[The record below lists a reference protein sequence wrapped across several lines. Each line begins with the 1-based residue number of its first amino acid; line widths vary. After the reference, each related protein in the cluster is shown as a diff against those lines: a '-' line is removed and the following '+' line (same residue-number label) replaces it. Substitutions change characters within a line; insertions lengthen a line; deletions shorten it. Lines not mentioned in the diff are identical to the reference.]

1 MADENLQVLAY
12 YTLSSHSLGREQ
24 IPAKYLKKLPSN
36 YHAPVILL
44 GRLARDL
51 KVKGKGFG
59 EYLLLDA
66 LYRAYELSKSSLGAM
81 AVVVDPINKVAED
94 FYRSYGFVLL
104 PDSQKMFLPMN
115 VIKQLKW
122 KKHGLVAIEHK
133 VYSLASTAPP
143 KAKNKMLAPISRAF
157 LRSAAGLL
165 CTSWSSQP
173 SPRSLW

>member
-1 MADENLQVLAY
+1 MHISLLDKTHIRTNFECEEPSLTDYIKTQASQDIKRKLAACFVMADENLQVLAY

-36 YHAPVILL
+36 YQAPVILL

-66 LYRAYELSKSSLGAM
+66 LYRAYELSESSLGAM

-115 VIKQLKW
+115 VIKQLK
-122 KKHGLVAIEHK
+122 
-133 VYSLASTAPP
+133 
-143 KAKNKMLAPISRAF
+143 
-157 LRSAAGLL
+157 
-165 CTSWSSQP
+165 
-173 SPRSLW
+173 

>member
-1 MADENLQVLAY
+1 MQISLLDKTHIRTNFECEEPSLTDYIKTQASQDIKRKLAACFVMADENLQVLAY

-66 LYRAYELSKSSLGAM
+66 LYRAYELSESSLGAM

-115 VIKQLKW
+115 VIKQLK
-122 KKHGLVAIEHK
+122 
-133 VYSLASTAPP
+133 
-143 KAKNKMLAPISRAF
+143 
-157 LRSAAGLL
+157 
-165 CTSWSSQP
+165 
-173 SPRSLW
+173 

>member
-1 MADENLQVLAY
+1 LQISLLDKTHIRTNFECEEPSLTDYIKTQASQDIKRKLAACFVMADENLQVLAY

-115 VIKQLKW
+115 VIKQLK
-122 KKHGLVAIEHK
+122 
-133 VYSLASTAPP
+133 
-143 KAKNKMLAPISRAF
+143 
-157 LRSAAGLL
+157 
-165 CTSWSSQP
+165 
-173 SPRSLW
+173 

>member
-1 MADENLQVLAY
+1 MQISLLDKTHIRTNFECEEPSLTDYIKTQASQDIKRKLAACFVMADENLQVLAY

-115 VIKQLKW
+115 VIKQLK
-122 KKHGLVAIEHK
+122 
-133 VYSLASTAPP
+133 
-143 KAKNKMLAPISRAF
+143 
-157 LRSAAGLL
+157 
-165 CTSWSSQP
+165 
-173 SPRSLW
+173 

>member
-1 MADENLQVLAY
+1 MHISLLDKTHIRTNFECEEPSLTDYIKTQASQDIKRKLAACFVMADENLQVLAY

-66 LYRAYELSKSSLGAM
+66 LYRAYELSESSLGAM

-115 VIKQLKW
+115 VIKQLK
-122 KKHGLVAIEHK
+122 
-133 VYSLASTAPP
+133 
-143 KAKNKMLAPISRAF
+143 
-157 LRSAAGLL
+157 
-165 CTSWSSQP
+165 
-173 SPRSLW
+173 